1 MRRLLMVGMVSLAAA
16 ACGPSRA
23 EVEVDWTFGGLS
35 CADAGVEDIQF
46 AIAGEVL
53 SPDHFSCAQAPVGA
67 SLGSFVNGDYQLTVS
82 GLDPAGNLLYQTTQT
97 VQVRGTRLNQFPV
110 DVQAVAPTSPDS
122 ASANLT
128 WTFSNPTQ
136 ASLDCAAAGVTQVQI
151 FVDPGPDGF
160 GGIDAGTVACST
172 NGIQGASVDGL
183 TEGTHSFAILGIDA
197 GHLLYRTH
205 NPPSAAFRLGLT
217 TDLAVSAESPP

>member
-1 MRRLLMVGMVSLAAA
+1 MRRLFILGMLSLAAA

-35 CADAGVEDIQF
+35 CADAGVDTIQF
-46 AIAGEVL
+46 SIAGERL
-53 SPDHFSCAQAPVGA
+53 SPDRFFCRDAPVGA
-67 SLGSFVNGDYQLTVS
+67 GLGSFLNGSYQLTVS
-82 GLDPAGNLLYQTTQT
+82 GFDANGNLLYESTQT
-97 VQVRGTRLNQFPV
+97 LQVRGSRLNQFAV
-110 DVQAVAPTSPDS
+110 DAQAVAPTAPTS

-128 WTFSNPTQ
+128 WTFSSPTQ
-136 ASLDCAAAGVTQVQI
+136 ATLDCAAAGVTQVQI

-160 GGIDAGTVACST
+160 GGTDAGTVACST

-183 TEGTHSFAILGIDA
+183 SEGTHSFAILGINA

-205 NPPSAAFRLGLT
+205 HPASTAFRLGLT
-217 TDLAVSAESPP
+217 TDLKISAESPP